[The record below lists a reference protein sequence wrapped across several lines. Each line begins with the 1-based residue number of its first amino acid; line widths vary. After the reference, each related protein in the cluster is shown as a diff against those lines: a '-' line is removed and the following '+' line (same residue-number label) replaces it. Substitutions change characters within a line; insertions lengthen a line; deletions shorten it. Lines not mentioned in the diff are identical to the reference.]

1 MQRSLPWDPIV
12 HDLPQTPLLLSGPSL
27 VVGSANH
34 CQYPENVAWTFQNCR
49 TVNIHTV
56 NDLADHPIT
65 CWVKSTANLR
75 LYCDR
80 SYLHSSLNCDKTI
93 SIFSVPLSFAQP
105 SPGILLGVVLMSRIT
120 GILVNTLRPRQNGR
134 HLPDGIFECIFLN
147 ENLGISIS
155 ISLKFVPRG
164 SINNNPLLVLI
175 VTFWIFIYHEIWIL
189 LNIFLYETIELF
201 ILWHVWRYSGV
212 LWVNSCPPLT
222 RLHQRQSCMSGQ
234 ALLHH
239 WLCNQKHPW
248 GICSCSPI
256 VNFLKVTFYHEMVSL
271 VIFLI
276 KKSSK

>member
-1 MQRSLPWDPIV
+1 MVCVSCVICIAGAW
-12 HDLPQTPLLLSGPSL
+12 SL
-27 VVGSANH
+27 VSFAGFRACHSHV
-34 CQYPENVAWTFQNCR
+34 PECIEFSFILFIHH
-49 TVNIHTV
+49 NIHFYFELCT
-56 NDLADHPIT
+56 
-65 CWVKSTANLR
+65 
-75 LYCDR
+75 YC
-80 SYLHSSLNCDKTI
+80 N
-93 SIFSVPLSFAQP
+93 
-105 SPGILLGVVLMSRIT
+105 IL
-120 GILVNTLRPRQNGR
+120 
-134 HLPDGIFECIFLN
+134 D
-147 ENLGISIS
+147 
-155 ISLKFVPRG
+155 
-164 SINNNPLLVLI
+164 
-175 VTFWIFIYHEIWIL
+175 IYHHEIWIL

-239 WLCNQKHPW
+239 WLCNQKHPC

>member
-1 MQRSLPWDPIV
+1 MVCVSFCVICIAERLVSSVICRFQG
-12 HDLPQTPLLLSGPSL
+12 LSYSH
-27 VVGSANH
+27 V
-34 CQYPENVAWTFQNCR
+34 PECIEFSFILFIHH
-49 TVNIHTV
+49 NIHFYFELCT
-56 NDLADHPIT
+56 
-65 CWVKSTANLR
+65 
-75 LYCDR
+75 YC
-80 SYLHSSLNCDKTI
+80 N
-93 SIFSVPLSFAQP
+93 
-105 SPGILLGVVLMSRIT
+105 IL
-120 GILVNTLRPRQNGR
+120 
-134 HLPDGIFECIFLN
+134 D
-147 ENLGISIS
+147 
-155 ISLKFVPRG
+155 
-164 SINNNPLLVLI
+164 
-175 VTFWIFIYHEIWIL
+175 IYHEIWIL

>member
-1 MQRSLPWDPIV
+1 MVCVSFCVICIAERLVSSVICRFQG
-12 HDLPQTPLLLSGPSL
+12 LSYSH
-27 VVGSANH
+27 V
-34 CQYPENVAWTFQNCR
+34 PECIEFSFILFIHH
-49 TVNIHTV
+49 NIHFYFELCT
-56 NDLADHPIT
+56 
-65 CWVKSTANLR
+65 
-75 LYCDR
+75 YCNILDI
-80 SYLHSSLNCDKTI
+80 YLSWN
-93 SIFSVPLSFAQP
+93 
-105 SPGILLGVVLMSRIT
+105 M
-120 GILVNTLRPRQNGR
+120 N
-134 HLPDGIFECIFLN
+134 
-147 ENLGISIS
+147 
-155 ISLKFVPRG
+155 
-164 SINNNPLLVLI
+164 
-175 VTFWIFIYHEIWIL
+175 L

-222 RLHQRQSCMSGQ
+222 RPHQRQSCMSGQ